1 MKKIRGLSELKT
13 AQGARLR
20 SIPTTHRSA
29 HLDRHILEQSRQKFE
44 RELALLEKKKGTTEK
59 LLRETLR
66 QIELLGRPPDEEGA
80 RMDGGPSS
88 RAEGFQENTKKW
100 KSMGIPY

>member
-20 SIPTTHRSA
+20 SIPRTHRSA
-29 HLDRHILEQSRQKFE
+29 HLDRYMLEQSRQKFE
-44 RELALLEKKKGTTEK
+44 RELAFLEKKKETTEK

-66 QIELLGRPPDEEGA
+66 QIELLRRIPGEEGA
-80 RMDGGPSS
+80 TMDGGPFCRS
-88 RAEGFQENTKKW
+88 EGFKENTKKW
-100 KSMGIPY
+100 KSMRIPY